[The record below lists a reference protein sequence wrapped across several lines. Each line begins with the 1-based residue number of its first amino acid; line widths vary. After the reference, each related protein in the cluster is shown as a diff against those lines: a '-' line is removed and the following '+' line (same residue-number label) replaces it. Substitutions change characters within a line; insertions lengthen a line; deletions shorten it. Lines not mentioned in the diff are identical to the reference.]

1 MNMTEKLSEK
11 SCAAFSE
18 ALASSAPVP
27 GGGGAAALA
36 GALAAALC
44 AMAGRLTASK
54 PAFADRAGELNSLIA
69 RADALRLSLL
79 RLIDADA
86 EGFVPLS
93 KAYAIPKDEPGRAE
107 TLRQATL
114 SACKAPAEMMEALA
128 GCTALLETLLQ
139 HCSRLM
145 LSDVGCAAALCAGAL
160 EAAAMNVFVNTKSLK
175 GDTEADAVA
184 LRTSRL
190 LDDCLPRAR
199 AVSRQVLSLLRE
211 EGKNG

>member
-1 MNMTEKLSEK
+1 MNESLTEK
-11 SCAAFSE
+11 SCMDFCA

-44 AMAGRLTASK
+44 AMVGRLTASK
-54 PAFADRAGELNSLIA
+54 PAFADRAGELNGLIA
-69 RADALRLSLL
+69 RADALRGALL

-86 EGFVPLS
+86 EGFAPLS

-107 TLRQATL
+107 TLRRATL
-114 SACKAPAEMMEALA
+114 AACKAPAEMMEALA
-128 GCTALLETLLQ
+128 DCTALLETLLQ

-175 GDTEADAVA
+175 GDPEAEAVA
-184 LRTSRL
+184 LRASRL
-190 LDDCLPRAR
+190 LDDCLPGAR
-199 AVSRQVLSLLRE
+199 AVSSQVLSLLRE
-211 EGKNG
+211 EGKKG

>member
-1 MNMTEKLSEK
+1 MNENLTEK
-11 SCAAFSE
+11 SCMDFCA

-27 GGGGAAALA
+27 GGGGATALA

-44 AMAGRLTASK
+44 AMAARLTASK
-54 PAFADRAGELNSLIA
+54 PAFADRAGELNGLIA
-69 RADALRLSLL
+69 RADALRGALL

-86 EGFVPLS
+86 EGFAPLS

-107 TLRQATL
+107 PLRRATL
-114 SACKAPAEMMEALA
+114 AACKAPAEMMEALA
-128 GCTALLETLLQ
+128 DCTALLETLLQ

-175 GDTEADAVA
+175 GDPEAEAVA
-184 LRTSRL
+184 LRASRL
-190 LDDCLPRAR
+190 LDDCLPGAR
-199 AVSRQVLSLLRE
+199 AVSSQVLSLLRE
-211 EGKNG
+211 EGENG

>member
-1 MNMTEKLSEK
+1 MNMIENFSEK

-18 ALASSAPVP
+18 ALTSSAPVP

-54 PAFADRAGELNSLIA
+54 PAFADRAAELNSLIA
-69 RADALRLSLL
+69 RADTLRLSLL

-114 SACKAPAEMMEALA
+114 AAFKAPAEMMEALA
-128 GCTALLETLLQ
+128 ECTALLETLLQ

-184 LRTSRL
+184 LHTSLL

-211 EGKNG
+211 EGENG

>member
-1 MNMTEKLSEK
+1 MTEKLSEK
-11 SCAAFSE
+11 SCVAFSE

-27 GGGGAAALA
+27 GGGGVAALA

-107 TLRQATL
+107 SLRRATL
-114 SACKAPAEMMEALA
+114 AACKAPAEMMEALA
-128 GCTALLETLLQ
+128 ECTALLETLLQ

-190 LDDCLPRAR
+190 LDDCLPRVR

-211 EGKNG
+211 EGENG

>member
-1 MNMTEKLSEK
+1 MTEKLSEK
-11 SCAAFSE
+11 SCVAFSE

-27 GGGGAAALA
+27 GGGGVAALA

-107 TLRQATL
+107 SLRRATL
-114 SACKAPAEMMEALA
+114 AACKAPAEMMEALA
-128 GCTALLETLLQ
+128 ECTALLETLLQ

-175 GDTEADAVA
+175 GDAEADAVA

-190 LDDCLPRAR
+190 LDDCLPRVR

-211 EGKNG
+211 EGENG

>member
-1 MNMTEKLSEK
+1 MTENLSEK
-11 SCAAFSE
+11 RCMDFCA
-18 ALASSAPVP
+18 ALASDAPVP
-27 GGGGAAALA
+27 GGGGAAALT

-44 AMAGRLTASK
+44 AMAGRLTMSK
-54 PAFADRAGELNSLIA
+54 PAFADRAGEINALVT
-69 RADALRLSLL
+69 RADDLRRRLL

-86 EGFVPLS
+86 AGFLPLS
-93 KAYAIPKDEPGRAE
+93 SAYAIPKDEPDRAE
-107 TLRQATL
+107 TLRRATL
-114 SACKAPAEMMEALA
+114 SACKAPAEMLEALA
-128 GCTALLETLLQ
+128 QCTVLLETLLQ
-139 HCSRLM
+139 NCSRMM

-175 GDTEADAVA
+175 GDQEAEA
-184 LRTSRL
+184 LELHVSQL

>member
-1 MNMTEKLSEK
+1 MNMIENFSEK

-54 PAFADRAGELNSLIA
+54 PAFADRAAELNSLIA
-69 RADALRLSLL
+69 RADTLRLSLL

-86 EGFVPLS
+86 EVFVPLS

-114 SACKAPAEMMEALA
+114 AACKAPAEMMEALA
-128 GCTALLETLLQ
+128 ECTALLETLLQ

-160 EAAAMNVFVNTKSLK
+160 EAAAMNVFINTKSLK

-184 LRTSRL
+184 LHTSRL

-199 AVSRQVLSLLRE
+199 AVSRQVLSMLRE

>member
-1 MNMTEKLSEK
+1 MTEKLSEK
-11 SCAAFSE
+11 SCVAFSE

-54 PAFADRAGELNSLIA
+54 PAFADRAAELNSLIA
-69 RADALRLSLL
+69 RADTLRLSLL

-114 SACKAPAEMMEALA
+114 AACKAPAEMMEALA
-128 GCTALLETLLQ
+128 ECTALLETLLQ

-160 EAAAMNVFVNTKSLK
+160 EAAAMNVYVNTKSLK
-175 GDTEADAVA
+175 GDPEAEALA
-184 LRTSRL
+184 LRISRL

-199 AVSRQVLSLLRE
+199 AVSGHVLALLRE